1 MLVNKEN
8 DDLLKF
14 DGNFSYLKLTELD
27 KNTRNKLLKGMTIED
42 DQNVFKQFPISSYF
56 QTVFGA
62 VKLRVRRT
70 NY

>member
-56 QTVFGA
+56 
-62 VKLRVRRT
+62 
-70 NY
+70 